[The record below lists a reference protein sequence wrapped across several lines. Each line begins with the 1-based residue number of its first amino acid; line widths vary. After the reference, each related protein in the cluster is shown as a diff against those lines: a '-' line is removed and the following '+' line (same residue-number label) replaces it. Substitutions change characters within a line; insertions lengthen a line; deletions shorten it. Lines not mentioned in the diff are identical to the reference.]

1 MKFAQTDT
9 WQALLDWLVL
19 GGPIVWILL
28 ALATAAFA
36 IVLLKSWQFMV
47 VGVGRSKPVR
57 QALDLWQGD
66 NADEVLQRLKGRRD
80 PTSVVVCKAL
90 TGLANGFDH
99 DTVREECQR
108 IGNAQLERLRL
119 LLRPLAFIGTTAP
132 LLGLLGTV
140 IGMIAAFQ
148 GIQEAGSQVDAAV
161 LSGGIWA
168 ALLTTAV
175 GLAVAIPVTMAH
187 SWLERK
193 LERLAH
199 RIEDAVAIVFTAKLQ
214 PTSLTSGQ
222 THPLTDQIAGDA
234 QPERTV
240 MGVVKSSGVR
250 GAASA

>member
-1 MKFAQTDT
+1 MIFAQTVR

-19 GGPIVWILL
+19 GGPVVWILL
-28 ALATAAFA
+28 ALATVALV

-47 VGVGRSKPVR
+47 VGVGRTKPVR

-66 NADEVLQRLKGRRD
+66 NTDEVLQKLKGRQD
-80 PTSVVVCKAL
+80 PTSVVVSKAL
-90 TGLANGFDH
+90 MGLANGFDH

-108 IGNAQLERLRL
+108 VGNAQLERLRL

-148 GIQEAGSQVDAAV
+148 GIQEAGSQVDPAV

-193 LERLAH
+193 LERLTH
-199 RIEDAVAIVFTAKLQ
+199 QIEDAVAIVFTAKLQ
-214 PTSLTSGQ
+214 PTSLKPAETP
-222 THPLTDQIAGDA
+222 PLTDQVSGDA

-240 MGVVKSSGVR
+240 IGVVKQSGVR
-250 GAASA
+250 GAA